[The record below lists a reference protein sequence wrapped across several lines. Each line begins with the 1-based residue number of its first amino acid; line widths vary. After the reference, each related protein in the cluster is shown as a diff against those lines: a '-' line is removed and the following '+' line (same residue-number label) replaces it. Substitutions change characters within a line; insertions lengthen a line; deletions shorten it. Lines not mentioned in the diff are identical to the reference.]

1 MSDGTRQGD
10 GPTEMEKAESTT
22 AANSFSGGRGKRTHE
37 KFMRL
42 WDPQGTGGVGA
53 RRLRGGRDH

>member
-1 MSDGTRQGD
+1 MSDGTRLGA

-22 AANSFSGGRGKRTHE
+22 AANSFLGGRGRRTHE